1 MLISNNTALLLI
13 GYQNDYFSSD
23 GALRSV
29 VEESLHA
36 NQVLANTISLIE
48 NHVNNFGL
56 IIATPIVFTEN
67 YKELDNPIGIL
78 KACQDLGAFQANSS
92 GSDIISDFDQWANQ
106 ITVVPGKTG
115 LNAFSNT
122 DVERLLKQKGIERV
136 VIAGVVTSACI
147 DSSARSASEKGFEV
161 VVLSDCTAGR
171 NNFEQEFYCNDIFP
185 MFAHVKSSK
194 ELHITE

>member
-1 MLISNNTALLLI
+1 MLVSKDAALLLI
-13 GYQNDYFSSD
+13 GYQNDYFSKD
-23 GALRSV
+23 GVLQPV
-29 VEESLHA
+29 VDESLHT

-48 NHVNNFGL
+48 KHVNNFGL

-67 YKELDNPIGIL
+67 YKELDKPIGIL
-78 KACQDLGAFQANSS
+78 KVCQDLGAFQSNSS
-92 GSDIISDFDQWANQ
+92 GSDIISDFDEWSND
-106 ITVVPGKTG
+106 ITIVPGKTG

-122 DVERLLKQKGIERV
+122 DVERLLKGKGIKRV

-161 VVLSDCTAGR
+161 IVLSDCTAGR

-194 ELHITE
+194 ELHIAD